1 MDTEAY
7 ECIIKHPA
15 KVLISGSSGSGKTEL
30 IKHMILNQELVFE
43 NRPVKIYVFHLHD
56 QTSYRE
62 MKEKSEIPMVF
73 VKGPP
78 SEDFKPERHSLIIFD
93 DLMCEDSCEIQSW
106 FIRKGHHYSCDIFYV
121 VQNLFLQ
128 NKTQRNISLNAN
140 YLIVFRNLRDV
151 SQLEVSIVCKR
162 AVDEF

>member
-106 FIRKGHHYSCDIFYV
+106 FGG
-121 VQNLFLQ
+121 
-128 NKTQRNISLNAN
+128 A
-140 YLIVFRNLRDV
+140 DV
-151 SQLEVSIVCKR
+151 
-162 AVDEF
+162 